1 MKRNHRS
8 LKKTYKGQKR
18 FSSLSNRLK
27 VGLKAVKKIIRSEK
41 RIVILKNDLFFV
53 FIKIYKLS
61 FLRTITAK
69 ELALNQKKIVL
80 LITAFWQ

>member
-1 MKRNHRS
+1 
-8 LKKTYKGQKR
+8 
-18 FSSLSNRLK
+18 LSNRLK